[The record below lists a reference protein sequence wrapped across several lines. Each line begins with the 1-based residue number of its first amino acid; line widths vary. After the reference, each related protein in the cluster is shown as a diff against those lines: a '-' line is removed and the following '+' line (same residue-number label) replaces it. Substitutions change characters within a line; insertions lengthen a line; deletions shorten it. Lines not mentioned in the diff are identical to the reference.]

1 MAARLVV
8 HSRAILFD
16 LDSIQESFLRR
27 SGCSANWVTHRR
39 MSGTWQEAPVSLIG
53 EVTRAL
59 VGALKTSICV
69 MKEEI

>member
-1 MAARLVV
+1 
-8 HSRAILFD
+8 
-16 LDSIQESFLRR
+16 
-27 SGCSANWVTHRR
+27 